1 MNAQL
6 YWQLFLDTGAP
17 EMYLLYNKARKTE
30 ASNVFDDQ
38 GACAQSSSL
47 Q

>member
-17 EMYLLYNKARKTE
+17 EMYLLYNKARKAE
-30 ASNVFDDQ
+30 EIHVFDNS
-38 GACAQSSSL
+38 GASVEGNCL